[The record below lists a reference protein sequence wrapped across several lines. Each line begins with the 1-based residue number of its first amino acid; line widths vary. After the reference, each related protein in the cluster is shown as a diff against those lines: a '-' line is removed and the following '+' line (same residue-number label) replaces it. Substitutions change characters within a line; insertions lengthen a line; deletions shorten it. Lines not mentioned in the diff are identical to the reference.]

1 MARARRVEFPKP
13 TDIPLVANSFDTL
26 KKCFADAMSRLGSPQ
41 GLTEKQM
48 KNLLFI
54 PEGMCPS

>member
-13 TDIPLVANSFDTL
+13 TGTPFVATSFDTL
-26 KKCFADAMSRLGSPQ
+26 KKCIADAMTRLGSPQ

-48 KNLLFI
+48 KNLPFI
-54 PEGMCPS
+54 PEEMCPS